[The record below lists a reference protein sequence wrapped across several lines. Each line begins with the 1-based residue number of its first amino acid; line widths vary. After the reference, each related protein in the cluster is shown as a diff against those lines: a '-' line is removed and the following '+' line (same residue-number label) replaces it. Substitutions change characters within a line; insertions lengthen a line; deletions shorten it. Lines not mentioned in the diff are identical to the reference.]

1 MSSRSAVR
9 RPRALLPR
17 GRRGTARTTLQR
29 AALALLLVAPATAV
43 PGAGG
48 LEAQSPRASVAHGAE
63 IRILTGQGSPLRG
76 ELLAVEENRLWYL
89 ARDEQVRSVGASEIR
104 RVELDRHD
112 LGSGRIGT
120 WSTLAGGVTSA
131 VMFAAC
137 TSVSSGGA
145 CAGFTLVWA
154 LAWAGVGGLS
164 WAFAQ
169 PRRRVGGHALEELR
183 PWARFPQG
191 LPDGWTVPPGGIP

>member
-1 MSSRSAVR
+1 MSPRSAVHR
-9 RPRALLPR
+9 LRALLPR
-17 GRRGTARTTLQR
+17 GGRATARATLQR
-29 AALALLLVAPATAV
+29 AALTLLLVAPTTAL

-89 ARDEQVRSVGASEIR
+89 DRNEQARSAGAAEIR
-104 RVELDRHD
+104 RVEMDHHGF
-112 LGSGRIGT
+112 GSRRIVT
-120 WSTLAGGVTSA
+120 WSTLAGGVTSV
-131 VMFAAC
+131 VMLAAC
-137 TSVSSGGA
+137 TSVEDAGGCGGYA
-145 CAGFTLVWA
+145 LVWA

-164 WAFAQ
+164 WAAAR
-169 PRRRVGGHALEELR
+169 PTRRVGGHALEELR

-191 LPDGWTVPPGGIP
+191 LPDGWNAPAGGIP